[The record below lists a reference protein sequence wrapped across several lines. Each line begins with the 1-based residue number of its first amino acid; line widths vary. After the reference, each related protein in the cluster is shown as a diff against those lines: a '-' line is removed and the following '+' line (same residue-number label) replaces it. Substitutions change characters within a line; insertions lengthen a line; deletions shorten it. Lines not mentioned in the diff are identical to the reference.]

1 MSTESLYLSLLR
13 IEIDGEKV
21 TDQLA
26 VDVLQVIIEESLHLP
41 AMFTLVIYNRYA
53 PTHDEPEIKPWQ
65 HDPLFEIGKKV
76 KLGFSSS
83 TTLDPDFKE
92 EIKNILI
99 EGEIT
104 GMEVNFENNNR
115 ADIIVRGYDFSH
127 RLHRGRYNRAF
138 ENQTDSDI
146 FTQIVEEVGI
156 ETGNVDESG
165 EAHEYVFQENQT
177 NMEFLRERA
186 ARIGFELF
194 MSDGKMNF
202 CQPKAEPKGDLALK
216 WGDQI
221 KQFRVRVTSA
231 EQVNTVKVRAWDYTQ
246 KEPIIETA
254 TKETQLTETGNE
266 LGSGT
271 SSAFPNLKS
280 YEMTVVNKPVASAKE
295 AEIMAQ
301 ALCDELGGEFVY
313 ADAQAE
319 GNPDIRPGQ
328 VISLENMGDRYS
340 GKYYVTDT
348 RHFME
353 GRVYKTDFSVRG
365 LRSGNLFTTL
375 STEKRLRPSQT
386 LLIGIVTKN
395 KDPEKLSRVK
405 VKFPTLTEEH
415 ESNWAR
421 VVAIGAGSNRG
432 FDCLPEIN
440 DEVLVGFEHGD
451 IHRPFVIGGLWNG
464 KDAPSESVDDSVT
477 EAPNNVKLRTFKTRV
492 GHILQFIDGEGEFT
506 KEEEDESSEE
516 EGEFSAGRGKSKK
529 PGIRLLT
536 KDGHRIYMNDD
547 GEDGSIQLRTKSRNR
562 IYINNDSDLL
572 HDSIA
577 IKTKGGHKITM
588 KDTPSPFPTLEVSSL
603 GKLKLEAKA
612 GIEISTLAGAIEI
625 LAEFGAINM
634 TASTAI
640 AAEAPAINLTAAT
653 IIAAEAPA
661 INLTAATTVAIESPS
676 ILMSTPPV
684 FPV

>member
-21 TDQLA
+21 SKELRP
-26 VDVLQVIIEESLHLP
+26 DVLQMTIEESLHLP

-53 PTHDEPEIKPWQ
+53 PTHNEPKIKPWQ

-76 KLGFSSS
+76 KLGFCSS

-92 EIKNILI
+92 EIEKILI

-127 RLHRGRYNRAF
+127 RLHRGRYNRSF
-138 ENQTDSDI
+138 TGQTDSDI
-146 FTQIVEEVGI
+146 VTQIVEEVGI
-156 ETGNVDESG
+156 KLDNIDPSG
-165 EAHEYVFQENQT
+165 EAHKYVFQENQT

-194 MSDGKMNF
+194 MSDGKINF
-202 CQPKAEPKGDLALK
+202 CKQKAEGDLALK

-254 TKETQLTETGNE
+254 TKEKQLTETGSK
-266 LGSGT
+266 LGSST
-271 SSAFPNLKS
+271 SSAFSNLKS
-280 YEMTVVNKPVASAKE
+280 YEMTVVDKPVASAKQ

-319 GNPDIRPGQ
+319 GDPHIRPGQ
-328 VISLENMGDRYS
+328 VINLENMGDRYS

-348 RHFME
+348 RHFMQ

-375 STEKRLRPSQT
+375 STDKHLRAGQT
-386 LLIGIVTKN
+386 FLIGIVDDN
-395 KDPEKLSRVK
+395 RDPEKLGRVT
-405 VKFPTLTEEH
+405 VKFPTLTQEH
-415 ESNWAR
+415 KSNWAR
-421 VVAIGAGSNRG
+421 VVAIGAGRNRG

-464 KDAPSESVDDSVT
+464 KDAPPESVDDSVT
-477 EAPNNVKLRTFKTRV
+477 EDGVRLRTFKTRV
-492 GHILQFIDGEGEFT
+492 GHILQFID
-506 KEEEDESSEE
+506 DE
-516 EGEFSAGRGKSKK
+516 EGSKK
-529 PGIRLLT
+529 AGIRLQT
-536 KDGHRIYMNDD
+536 KDGHLIHINDNGEEGLIKLKTKDGNRIIINDD
-547 GEDGSIQLRTKSRNR
+547 SNAFT
-562 IYINNDSDLL
+562 
-572 HDSIA
+572 DSIE

-588 KDTPSPFPTLEVSSL
+588 NDTIATLTVSSL
-603 GKLKLEAKA
+603 GKLKLEANA
-612 GIEISTLAGAIEI
+612 GIELSTT
-625 LAEFGAINM
+625 FGAINM
-634 TASTAI
+634 TAPTI
-640 AAEAPAINLTAAT
+640 AAEAPTITLIAEGVVTALAPDINLIAEGIITAEAPVITLTAAGS
-653 IIAAEAPA
+653 
-661 INLTAATTVAIESPS
+661 VAITSP
-676 ILMSTPPV
+676 INFMTPP
-684 FPV
+684 PIPIPE

>member
-13 IEIDGEKV
+13 LEIDGEKV
-21 TDQLA
+21 TEQLA
-26 VDVLQVIIEESLHLP
+26 LDVLQVTIEESLHLP

-53 PTHDEPEIKPWQ
+53 PTHNEPEINPWQ

-76 KLGFSSS
+76 KLGFCSS
-83 TTLDPDFKE
+83 TTQDPDFKE
-92 EIKNILI
+92 EIENILI

-104 GMEVNFENNNR
+104 GMEVNFDNNNR

-146 FTQIVEEVGI
+146 VDKIVKEVGI
-156 ETGNVDESG
+156 TPGNIEASG

-177 NMEFLRERA
+177 NMELLRERA

-202 CQPKAEPKGDLALK
+202 CKPKAEGDLALK

-231 EQVNTVKVRAWDYTQ
+231 EQVNSVTVRAWNYGD

-254 TKETQLTETGNE
+254 TTEKQLTETGNK
-266 LGSGT
+266 LGSST
-271 SSAFPNLKS
+271 NSAFSNLKS
-280 YEMTVVNKPVASAKE
+280 PEMIAVDKPVASAKE

-328 VISLENMGDRYS
+328 VINLENMGDRYS

-386 LLIGIVTKN
+386 LLIGIVTDN
-395 KDPEKLSRVK
+395 KDPEELSRVK

-415 ESNWAR
+415 NSYWAR
-421 VVAIGAGSNRG
+421 VVAIGAGKNRG
-432 FDCLPEIN
+432 FDCLPEIQ

-464 KDAPSESVDDSVT
+464 KDAPPENVDDSVA
-477 EAPNNVKLRTFKTRV
+477 EYGVRLRTFKTRV
-492 GHILQFIDGEGEFT
+492 GHILQFIDGEGEFSG
-506 KEEEDESSEE
+506 EEDEFTEE
-516 EGEFSAGRGKSKK
+516 EGEFSAGKGKSKK
-529 PGIRLLT
+529 PGIRLIT

-588 KDTPSPFPTLEVSSL
+588 KDTPSPLPTLEVSSL
-603 GKLKLEAKA
+603 GKLILEAKA

-625 LAEFGAINM
+625 STSFGAINM
-634 TASTAI
+634 TASTI
-640 AAEAPAINLTAAT
+640 VAAEAPTINLTAAT
-653 IIAAEAPA
+653 IIAAEAPT
-661 INLTAATTVAIESPS
+661 INLAAATTVAIESP
-676 ILMSTPPV
+676 LNVMVPLPVPPPV
-684 FPV
+684 

>member
-1 MSTESLYLSLLR
+1 MSTKSLYLSR
-13 IEIDGEKV
+13 FKIEIDGEEIG
-21 TDQLA
+21 DELDE
-26 VDVLQVIIEESLHLP
+26 DVLQMTIEESLHLP
-41 AMFTLVIYNRYA
+41 AMFTLVIRNTYA
-53 PTHDEPEIKPWQ
+53 PTHNEPEIKPWQ
-65 HDPLFEIGKKV
+65 YDPLFEIGKKV
-76 KLGFSSS
+76 KLGFYSS

-92 EIKNILI
+92 EIEETLI

-127 RLHRGRYNRAF
+127 RLHRGRYNRSF
-138 ENQTDSDI
+138 TGQTDSDI
-146 FTQIVEEVGI
+146 VTKIVEEVGI
-156 ETGNVDESG
+156 KLGNIDPSG
-165 EAHEYVFQENQT
+165 EAQKYVFQENQT
-177 NMEFLRERA
+177 NMEFLQERA

-202 CQPKAEPKGDLALK
+202 CKQKSEGDLALK

-254 TKETQLTETGNE
+254 TKETQLTETGNK
-266 LGSGT
+266 LGSST
-271 SSAFPNLKS
+271 SSAFSNLKS
-280 YEMTVVNKPVASAKE
+280 YEMTVVNKPVASAKQ

-313 ADAQAE
+313 ADAQVE

-328 VISLENMGDRYS
+328 VINLENMGDRYS

-348 RHFME
+348 RHFLE
-353 GRVYKTDFSVRG
+353 ERVYKTDFSVRG

-375 STEKRLRPSQT
+375 STDKHLRPGQT
-386 LLIGIVTKN
+386 LLIGIVDDN
-395 KDPEKLSRVK
+395 RDPENLGRVT
-405 VKFPTLTEEH
+405 VKFPTLTQEH
-415 ESNWAR
+415 KSNWAR
-421 VVAIGAGSNRG
+421 VVAVGAGRNRG

-464 KDAPSESVDDSVT
+464 KDAPPEDVDDSVT
-477 EAPNNVKLRTFKTRV
+477 EYGVRLRTFKTRV
-492 GHILQFIDGEGEFT
+492 GHILQFIDGEGEFSG
-506 KEEEDESSEE
+506 EEDEDESSEE
-516 EGEFSAGRGKSKK
+516 EGEFSAGKGKSKK

-562 IYINNDSDLL
+562 IYINNDSDLI

-577 IKTKGGHKITM
+577 IKTKAGHKITLN
-588 KDTPSPFPTLEVSSL
+588 DTLATLEISSL
-603 GKLKLEAKA
+603 GKLKLEANA
-612 GIEISTLAGAIEI
+612 GIEMTTLAGNIDI
-625 LAEFGAINM
+625 
-634 TASTAI
+634 SV
-640 AAEAPAINLTAAT
+640 
-653 IIAAEAPA
+653 
-661 INLTAATTVAIESPS
+661 TTVGNIE
-676 ILMSTPPV
+676 MSTTAGV
-684 FPV
+684 IKLN

>member
-21 TDQLA
+21 TDQL
-26 VDVLQVIIEESLHLP
+26 VLDMLQVTIEESLHLP

-53 PTHDEPEIKPWQ
+53 PTHNEPEIKPWQ

-76 KLGFSSS
+76 KVGFCSS

-92 EIKNILI
+92 EIEKILI

-104 GMEVNFENNNR
+104 GMEVNFEKDNR

-202 CQPKAEPKGDLALK
+202 CQPESEGDLALK
-216 WGDQI
+216 WGDNI

-254 TKETQLTETGNE
+254 TKETQLTETGNK
-266 LGSGT
+266 LGSST
-271 SSAFPNLKS
+271 SNAFPNLKS
-280 YEMTVVNKPVASAKE
+280 SEMTVVNKPVASAKE

-328 VISLENMGDRYS
+328 VINLENMGDRYS

-492 GHILQFIDGEGEFT
+492 GHILQFIDGEGEFSA
-506 KEEEDESSEE
+506 EEDDEFTEE
-516 EGEFSAGRGKSKK
+516 EGEFSAGKGKSKK

-562 IYINNDSDLL
+562 IYINNDSDLI

-577 IKTKGGHKITM
+577 IKTKAGHKITM
-588 KDTPSPFPTLEVSSL
+588 KDTPLPFPTLEVSSL

-612 GIEISTLAGAIEI
+612 GIEISTLAGGIEI
-625 LAEFGAINM
+625 STLAGAINM
-634 TASTAI
+634 TAPTI
-640 AAEAPAINLTAAT
+640 AAEAPTITLIAEGVVTALAPDINLIAEGIIT
-653 IIAAEAPA
+653 IASPLNIMEPLPVPIPPA
-661 INLTAATTVAIESPS
+661 
-676 ILMSTPPV
+676 
-684 FPV
+684 

>member
-1 MSTESLYLSLLR
+1 MPTENLYLSLLR

-26 VDVLQVIIEESLHLP
+26 VDVLQVTIEESLHLP

-53 PTHDEPEIKPWQ
+53 PTDDDPERKPWQ
-65 HDPLFEIGKKV
+65 HDPLFEIGKKL
-76 KLGFSSS
+76 KLGFCSS
-83 TTLDPDFKE
+83 TTKDPLFQEKIE
-92 EIKNILI
+92 KILI

-127 RLHRGRYNRAF
+127 RLHRGRYNRSF
-138 ENQTDSDI
+138 TDSPTDSNI
-146 FTQIVEEVGI
+146 FEEIVKEVLGEKAI
-156 ETGNVDESG
+156 GNVDPSG
-165 EAHEYVFQENQT
+165 ETYKYVFQENQT

-194 MSDGKMNF
+194 MSDSKMNF
-202 CQPKAEPKGDLALK
+202 CKPKSEGDLALK

-231 EQVNTVKVRAWDYTQ
+231 EQVNSVKVRAWDYIE
-246 KEPIIETA
+246 KKPIVETA
-254 TKETQLTETGNE
+254 TTEKQLTQTGNK
-266 LGSGT
+266 LGSST

-280 YEMTVVNKPVASAKE
+280 PEMIVVDKPVASAKE

-328 VISLENMGDRYS
+328 VINLENMGDRYS

-421 VVAIGAGSNRG
+421 DVAI
-432 FDCLPEIN
+432 
-440 DEVLVGFEHGD
+440 
-451 IHRPFVIGGLWNG
+451 
-464 KDAPSESVDDSVT
+464 
-477 EAPNNVKLRTFKTRV
+477 
-492 GHILQFIDGEGEFT
+492 
-506 KEEEDESSEE
+506 
-516 EGEFSAGRGKSKK
+516 
-529 PGIRLLT
+529 
-536 KDGHRIYMNDD
+536 
-547 GEDGSIQLRTKSRNR
+547 
-562 IYINNDSDLL
+562 
-572 HDSIA
+572 
-577 IKTKGGHKITM
+577 
-588 KDTPSPFPTLEVSSL
+588 
-603 GKLKLEAKA
+603 
-612 GIEISTLAGAIEI
+612 
-625 LAEFGAINM
+625 
-634 TASTAI
+634 
-640 AAEAPAINLTAAT
+640 
-653 IIAAEAPA
+653 
-661 INLTAATTVAIESPS
+661 
-676 ILMSTPPV
+676 
-684 FPV
+684 